1 MPDLG
6 KYTGTVLGAYALSLA
21 LILGLVIWVGWR
33 SARVKRALAEA
44 EARRGRTDG

>member
-21 LILGLVIWVGWR
+21 LIFGLVIWVGWR
-33 SARVKRALAEA
+33 SARVKRALADA
-44 EARRGRTDG
+44 EARRVGPNG